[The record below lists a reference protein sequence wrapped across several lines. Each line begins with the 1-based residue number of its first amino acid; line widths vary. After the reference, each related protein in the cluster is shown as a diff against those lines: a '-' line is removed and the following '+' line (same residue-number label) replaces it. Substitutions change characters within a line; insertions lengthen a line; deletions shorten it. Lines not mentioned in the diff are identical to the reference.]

1 MVETLDILKSYN
13 VEHFICHVPYLEKEL
28 VQDILVDDL
37 SVLIFFQWERF
48 CFDLCLIESSYI
60 VKGLKYHNP
69 VVFIF

>member
-37 SVLIFFQWERF
+37 SVLIFFQ
-48 CFDLCLIESSYI
+48 
-60 VKGLKYHNP
+60 
-69 VVFIF
+69 